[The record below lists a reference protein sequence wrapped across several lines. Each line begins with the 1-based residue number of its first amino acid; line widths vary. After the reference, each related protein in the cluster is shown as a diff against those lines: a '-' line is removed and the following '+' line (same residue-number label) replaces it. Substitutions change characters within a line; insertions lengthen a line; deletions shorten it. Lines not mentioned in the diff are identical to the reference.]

1 MIERIFVKQKLKEF
15 QIEEF
20 VGENLKNVGHSHT
33 KMQRTPLGEKIIV
46 FSSRPGLVVGKKG
59 QNISSLTRL
68 LKKKFGLENPQIEI
82 SEVTNAELDAKIVAE
97 RIATS
102 LERFGSKRFKGI
114 MHKAMEDALNNG
126 ARGIEITISGKVPSQ
141 RARSWRVYG
150 GYLKKCGNIAM
161 TKVRKAHTNALLKS
175 GIIGIKV
182 AILPGDI
189 RLPDDVKISEEKS
202 ETP

>member
-20 VGENLKNVGHSHT
+20 VSESLKNVGHSHT

-68 LKKKFGLENPQIEI
+68 LKKKFELENPQIEI
-82 SEVTNAELDAKIVAE
+82 SEVSQAELDAKIVAE
-97 RIATS
+97 RIASS

-126 ARGIEITISGKVPSQ
+126 ARGIEIVISGKVPSQ

-161 TKVRKAHTNALLKS
+161 TSVRKAQTNALLKS

-189 RLPDDVKISEEKS
+189 RLPDDVQIKEGQ
-202 ETP
+202 